1 MSLRKLTYV
10 NQLAVYGIVLGIV
23 PLAVLGLFS
32 SIRASDT
39 IQSYV
44 EAGNAQI
51 LKHSQLAIEQNL
63 KTVETSLAAYLNS
76 SGSAYS
82 FNIPLNQDYYEPLTE
97 LQTNM
102 RQLQVFELGVQ
113 DVTLYNRDYRWK
125 MDNGGIA
132 AYEPGTEKVRGL
144 EEFLRS
150 NANSV
155 WTWDES
161 LVQYVKKNPLFS
173 PAPSAIIVAEI
184 PFSHL
189 SKLMLRANPLGST
202 AILDREGNL
211 LMHQDTGS
219 IQAMLAE
226 PDLRQ
231 RLKADEAPEGQV
243 NWTYQGHGFGIT
255 FIRSEYNGW
264 IYLAAAELQVI
275 QKESHAIRSFTLWT
289 CGVIGFLI
297 LFASWFGSR
306 NMYRPIRVLHDNLME
321 PVEGGGAK
329 EPEEEDHLQRIGHR
343 VRGMLDKEKKMTSQL
358 QMYQSQL
365 KASFVQRLL
374 LGDVTRRE
382 IAEKQERF
390 GFPRNWQLLKVMAVE
405 IDTLEG
411 TRYDDKDTD
420 LLLFAISNMAGE
432 MLPQAG
438 QLIPVVLNNRQWS
451 VLGTDGED
459 AKEWNKDI
467 QQWAESLQHAV
478 ADYLGVTVSIGIS
491 QPLEDWNGIPRGL
504 KQAEETLKYRLML
517 GNEAIIYSEDVLSEP
532 ETDVHYPVKLE
543 QELISDIKNGYL
555 QQAEER
561 LRFLLQELVKPPFHF
576 QEYQLSLLRIMT
588 EIGSLLQEEGIP
600 LRVIIQGEQP
610 LMEQMSANRTVE
622 EMEGWFIHKLIHPV
636 IALLEERRSNQFQT
650 ISDAVIGMI
659 HQDFDTDLTLELCA
673 SRIDYHPHYVSK
685 VFRQETGVN
694 FSEYLLKHR
703 LQMAKKWL
711 TETDMTITEM
721 AEKLKYTNPTNF
733 IRYFRKIEGITPGQ
747 YRELN
752 GSSLRR
758 TE

>member
-23 PLAVLGLFS
+23 PLAILGLFS
-32 SIRASDT
+32 SIRASTT

-44 EAGNAQI
+44 EVGNAQI
-51 LKHSQLAIEQNL
+51 LKHSQLTIEQNL
-63 KTVETSLAAYLNS
+63 KAVETSVAAYLNS

-82 FNIPLNQDYYEPLTE
+82 FNIPLNQEYFGPLTE

-102 RQLQVFELGVQ
+102 RQLQVYELGVQ
-113 DVTLYNRDYRWK
+113 DVTLYNRDYNWK
-125 MDNGGIA
+125 MNNGGIA
-132 AYEPGTEKVRGL
+132 AYEPGTEEVPGL
-144 EEFLRS
+144 QELLLS
-150 NANSV
+150 NANSM
-155 WTWDES
+155 WTWDENQ
-161 LVQYVKKNPLFS
+161 VQFLKKNPLFS
-173 PAPSAIIVAEI
+173 ATPSSLIVAEI
-184 PFSHL
+184 PLSHL
-189 SKLMLRANPLGST
+189 SKLMLRTNPLGST
-202 AILDREGNL
+202 AILDREGKL
-211 LMHQDTGS
+211 LMHQDAGS
-219 IQAMLAE
+219 VKAMLAE
-226 PDLRQ
+226 PDIRQ
-231 RLKADEAPEGQV
+231 RLTQDVSQEGQI
-243 NWTYQGHGFGIT
+243 TLAYDGHDYGIT

-264 IYLAAAELQVI
+264 IYLAAAELELV
-275 QKESHAIRSFTLWT
+275 QKESRAIRSFTLWT
-289 CGVIGFLI
+289 CAVIGHLI
-297 LFASWFGSR
+297 LLASWFGSR
-306 NMYRPIRVLHDNLME
+306 NMYRPIRVLHDNLIE
-321 PVEGGGAK
+321 PNEEGTK
-329 EPEEEDHLQRIGHR
+329 EPSEEDHLQRIGHR
-343 VRGMLDKEKKMTSQL
+343 VQGMLDKEKKMTSQL
-358 QMYQSQL
+358 QMVQSQL

-374 LGDVTRRE
+374 LGDVTKRE
-382 IAEKQERF
+382 ISEKQERY
-390 GFPRNWQLLKVMAVE
+390 GFSRNWRLLKVMTVE

-411 TRYDDKDTD
+411 TRYEEKDTD
-420 LLLFAISNMAGE
+420 LLLFAISNMVGE
-432 MLPQAG
+432 MLPPSR

-451 VLGTDGED
+451 ILGTEGGEP
-459 AKEWNKDI
+459 KEWNREI
-467 QQWAESLQHAV
+467 QQWAEGIQQAV
-478 ADYLGVTVSIGIS
+478 AEYLGITVSIGIS
-491 QPLEDWNGIPRGL
+491 QPLDDWSGIPAGL

-532 ETDVHYPVKLE
+532 EEDVRYPVKLE
-543 QELISDIKNGYL
+543 QELISAIKNGYR
-555 QQAEER
+555 QQAEEK
-561 LRFLLQELVKPPFHF
+561 LRSMMQELVKPPFHF

-588 EIGSLLQEEGIP
+588 EIGSLLQEESIP
-600 LRVIIQGEQP
+600 LRMIIRGEQP

-622 EMEGWFIHKLIHPV
+622 DMEGWFIEKLILPV
-636 IALLEERRSNQFQT
+636 IELLEERRSSQFQK

-703 LQMAKKWL
+703 LQMAKRWL

-747 YRELN
+747 YREMN